1 MNNLSAFLHPLT
13 VQEEKEVC
21 ISRRFVQR
29 DEDGNPILGPDGKP
43 IPEPFKIRSV
53 TQDEADALLKQSTR
67 TVRKRDGSVERTVDD
82 QDFNRRLIVAA
93 TMVPDFKSTEL
104 CNAYGVMDP
113 LAVPGKMLFSGEFS
127 ALLREILDLSGLTG
141 SLEDEAKN

>member
-1 MNNLSAFLHPLT
+1 MSNLNAFLHPLT
-13 VQEEKEVC
+13 VQEEKEVY

-29 DEDGNPILGPDGKP
+29 DEAGNPVLGPDGKP
-43 IPEPFKIRSV
+43 IPEPFKIRSI

-67 TVRKRDGSVERTVDD
+67 TVKKRDGSMEQTVDN

-93 TMVPDFKSTEL
+93 TVMPDFRAKEL
-104 CNAYGVMDP
+104 CDAYGVLDP
-113 LAVPGKMLFSGEFS
+113 LLVPGKMLFSGEFNR
-127 ALLREILDLSGLTG
+127 LLGEIIDLSGLGT